1 MKDTRA
7 QPTLLALAVVTCI
20 AGGCTHF
27 SVSTADQ
34 QAERQKT
41 AAAATAATNG
51 AAPATPLAAGAAR
64 PALPASPILPAAN
77 NASAQECTPEM
88 AAQAAN
94 YYINDN
100 GNKAEEVKVRA
111 TGYGAPP
118 KAFYSEPQRRLMS
131 MRAAKIDA
139 YRSLAERVNGM
150 QIWGGTTVGD
160 MVVEKDRYRVYVDTY
175 LRGARVIAE
184 NPQEDGTFETVV
196 EMKIDRT
203 FLSGVLGGKSMPTS
217 GNNPCVEMHPA
228 QKDSEGAM
236 REKMSAN
243 ASDFYLKQ

>member
-1 MKDTRA
+1 MKTRA
-7 QPTLLALAVVTCI
+7 QPTLLAFAVITCI
-20 AGGCTHF
+20 NAGCTHF
-27 SVSTADQ
+27 NVMATDPATD
-34 QAERQKT
+34 RQKSAASAKPAASSGAT
-41 AAAATAATNG
+41 ATPAAAMASSSMAAPLANPTNG
-51 AAPATPLAAGAAR
+51 NG
-64 PALPASPILPAAN
+64 
-77 NASAQECTPEM
+77 AQECTPAM

-100 GNKAEEVKVRA
+100 GSKAEEIKVRA

-196 EMKIDRT
+196 EMKVDRN
-203 FLSGVLGGKSMPTS
+203 FLAGVLGGKTS
-217 GNNPCVEMHPA
+217 QVNGSNPCGDMHPA
-228 QKDSEGAM
+228 QNDSEGAM
-236 REKMSAN
+236 ADKMNAN
-243 ASDFYLKQ
+243 ASDFYLKK